1 MDNGPATMILVF
13 GWDLGGLSSS
23 LYGGKNRKKNTLGF
37 ARFRIG
43 VLQICLSC
51 IGIVG
56 LCGFQL
62 IYCVY
67 IYIKCMLY

>member
-23 LYGGKNRKKNTLGF
+23 LYGGKKPED
-37 ARFRIG
+37 IG
-43 VLQICLSC
+43 VWQICLSC

-67 IYIKCMLY
+67 IFIYT